1 MAQSLSSAAEDS
13 SLSNS
18 AARADLIREAVRWL
32 AEREAEVQAINA
44 DIREY
49 RMKHIKGELG
59 FKLSDWAAIYRVS
72 QLEVVDRDALLD
84 TLREGFAAIGIG
96 QIVDWVEAARS
107 TPPRRG
113 GNGMAEPDESA
124 RLDGHHDG
132 MSGQMDYADRYP
144 PGEPGHGDYVLG
156 LADGEAER
164 ERVMELGN
172 GADAPRRG
180 RGRPRKQQH
189 EVDAEAQ

>member
-1 MAQSLSSAAEDS
+1 MARSLSSAAEDS
-13 SLSNS
+13 ALSNS

-32 AEREAEVQAINA
+32 AGRESEVQAINA

-49 RMKHIKGELG
+49 RTRHIKGELG

-72 QLEVVDRDALLD
+72 QLEPEDRDALLD

-96 QIVDWVEAARS
+96 QTVDWVDAARS

-113 GNGMAEPDESA
+113 GNGGAEPNESA

-132 MSGQMDYADRYP
+132 MSGRMDYADRYP
-144 PGEPGHGDYVLG
+144 PGEGGHGDYMLG
-156 LADGEAER
+156 FADGEAER
-164 ERVMELGN
+164 DRVMALGDS
-172 GADAPRRG
+172 AEPPRRG
-180 RGRPRKQQH
+180 RGRPRKQPQQ
-189 EVDAEAQ
+189 EAEAEF